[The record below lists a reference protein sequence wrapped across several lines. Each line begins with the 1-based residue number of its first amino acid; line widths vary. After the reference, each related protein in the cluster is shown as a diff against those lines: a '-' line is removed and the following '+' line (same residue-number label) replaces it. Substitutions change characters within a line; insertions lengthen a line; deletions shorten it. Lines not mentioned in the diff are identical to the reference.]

1 MFRRGLL
8 FIGFLVFIITGISQS
23 LNQEFN
29 DGKLWFRIKSKNVLN
44 EKQWET
50 ITQNQKN
57 IPLSVFG
64 FIEEAK
70 DLFAIKKLSRPYSR
84 AIGSDKLLNTFLIEF
99 SAYEKIDLL
108 LAKIATEPSI
118 SLVEKL
124 PIRKEFITPNDQYFS
139 LCWSLNKIQAEQAW
153 DITLG
158 DSNIVV
164 AAIEGAISIEHED
177 LENVLWV
184 NTDEIPGNG
193 IDDDMNGYI
202 DDYNGYDVGDNDPDP
217 NPNVSNWDHGTHVSG
232 IMAAETNNSIGMPS
246 IGYGISLMAVKST
259 PNSIGAG
266 FVTEGFNGIFYAAL
280 NGAHV
285 INCSFGGSSSS
296 QTEEEIIQ
304 WAWNNGSIITAA
316 AGNGDQNNIGFNI
329 DVTDIYPSNYPNV
342 ITVASSNSSD
352 VKATSSNF
360 GNVVDITAP
369 GVSIVSTVPFNNY
382 TSKSGTSMATPLV
395 SGLIGL
401 MMSYNPNISRDQ
413 VLSCL
418 YNTCDNINSMNPG
431 LSNFL
436 GSGRVNAYEALLCIQ
451 SYASETPTVDFEANT
466 NNTCT
471 GIVKFSDLTSNAP
484 YEWSWDMD
492 GDGVEDH
499 SEQYPIHV
507 YDESGTYTVTLT
519 ATNLGGNGT
528 ITKTNFIEVNIASS
542 PNVQGVSICSGES
555 AELISENGN
564 NLVWYNNEHDADP
577 THTGANYLTNTLL
590 QTDTFYVAS
599 ESFSPIESA
608 GKPDD
613 SGGGSNFG
621 GNQYLVFDVYE
632 PIEIVSVEVRAY
644 GGAER
649 TIEILNESG
658 QVVFQKI
665 VNVPST
671 GTHRVNINAHLDPG
685 NDYLIGVALNSLVN
699 FHRNNNGVNY
709 PYTTPGLLS
718 IKRSTSTDNNG
729 LDHYYFYYDWEVKKE
744 ECESGRREVIV
755 RVDECNGFTDLSEI
769 AVYPNPNN
777 GSFVI
782 KIPRY
787 SEGTLGVYNILGQM
801 IHEESFYIEAESKEM
816 TFSNL
821 SYGAYLIRIEIGNEV
836 LSRRIII
843 SEQ

>member
-8 FIGFLVFIITGISQS
+8 FLGFLVFVITGISQS
-23 LNQEFN
+23 YDQEFN
-29 DGKLWFRIKSKNVLN
+29 DGKLWFRIDSENVLS
-44 EKQWET
+44 EEQWSI
-50 ITQNQKN
+50 ITQNENN
-57 IPLSVFG
+57 IPFSVFN
-64 FIEEAK
+64 FIDEVKA
-70 DLFAIKKLSRPYSR
+70 LYSIRQISRPYSR
-84 AIGSDKLLNTFLIEF
+84 AVGSELLMNTFLIEF
-99 SAYEKIDLL
+99 SEHEKIDQLFD
-108 LAKIATEPSI
+108 KIASDSRV

-124 PIRKEFITPNDQYFS
+124 PIRKEYITPNDQHFS
-139 LCWSLNKIQAEQAW
+139 LCWSLDKVQAEQAW
-153 DITLG
+153 DLTLG

-177 LENVLWV
+177 LENILWI
-184 NTDEIPGNG
+184 NADEIPGNG
-193 IDDDMNGYI
+193 VDDDQNGYV

-232 IMAAETNNSIGMPS
+232 IMAAETNNTIGMPS

-266 FVTEGFNGIFYAAL
+266 FVTEGFDGIYFAAL

-285 INCSFGGSSSS
+285 INCSFGGMNSSE
-296 QTEEEIIQ
+296 TEEEIIQ
-304 WAWNNGSIITAA
+304 WAWNNGSVITAA
-316 AGNGDQNNIGFNI
+316 SGNDGINI
-329 DVTDIYPSNYPNV
+329 DATPHYPSNYPNV
-342 ITVASSNSSD
+342 ICVASSNSSD
-352 VKATSSNF
+352 VKAPSSNY
-360 GNVVDITAP
+360 GNIVDITAP

-401 MMSYNPNISRDQ
+401 MMSYNPIISRDQ
-413 VLSCL
+413 ILTCL
-418 YNTCDNINSMNPG
+418 YATCDNINPMNPG
-431 LSNFL
+431 MSNYL
-436 GSGRVNAYEALLCIQ
+436 GSGRINAYEAMLCLQ
-451 SYASETPTVDFEANT
+451 SYASATPTIDFESNT
-466 NNTCT
+466 NSTCT
-471 GIVKFSDLTSNAP
+471 GIVKFTDLTSNAP

-499 SEQYPIHV
+499 SEQHPTHV
-507 YDESGTYTVTLT
+507 YDESGTYSVTLT
-519 ATNLGGNGT
+519 ATNFGGSGT
-528 ITKTNFIEVNIASS
+528 ITKTSFIEVNIDTS
-542 PNVQGVSICSGES
+542 PSVQGVSICSGES

-564 NLVWYNNEHDADP
+564 NLVWYENENDEDP
-577 THTGANYLTNTLL
+577 TYIGVNYLTNNLT
-590 QTDTFYVAS
+590 QTATFYVAS

-649 TIEILNESG
+649 TIEILNETG

-665 VNVPST
+665 VDVAAT
-671 GTHRVNINAHLDPG
+671 GTHRLNINAHLEPG
-685 NDYLIGVALNSLVN
+685 NDYQIGVALNSLVN
-699 FHRNNNGVNY
+699 FHRNNTGVNY

-718 IKRSTSTDNNG
+718 IKRSTATDNNG
-729 LDHYYFYYDWEVKKE
+729 LDHYYFFYDWEVKQE
-744 ECESGRREVIV
+744 ECESARREVVV

-769 AVYPNPNN
+769 TIYPNPNN

-782 KIPRY
+782 RIPRY

-836 LSRRIII
+836 VSRRIII
-843 SEQ
+843 TEQ